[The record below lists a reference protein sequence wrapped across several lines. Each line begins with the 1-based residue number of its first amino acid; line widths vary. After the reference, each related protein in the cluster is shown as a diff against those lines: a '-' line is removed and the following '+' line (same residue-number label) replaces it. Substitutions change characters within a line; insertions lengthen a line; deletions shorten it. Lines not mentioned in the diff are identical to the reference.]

1 MARKK
6 RLTKTNKNTIKKK
19 QVETGKNNSKKTA
32 ETANRTYK
40 DSLFTDLFYSDVTAE
55 ENLRSLYNALHPEDM
70 LTVQDVIEKK
80 RLENVFFNS
89 LRNDITGLFKQRVI
103 VFGEHQSTINN
114 NIPVRLFMYAGRI
127 YEQLLDGHK
136 KYETEL
142 IPIPTPEFY
151 VFYNGKADW
160 DVKELR
166 LSDAFE
172 DKLNPFQLELKV
184 TLINIRA
191 ENNSDILQRCDIL
204 NQYSKFVQAY
214 EANKGSSDRMG
225 DTIKY
230 CVEHDILKEYIERK
244 GKEVLSMLTMDWD
257 YEEAM
262 EVAREESGKKK
273 EAEIVVNLYNEKDP
287 LSKIARV
294 TGKSVDEV
302 KQILQNHGVLMQE
315 TNSDS

>member
-6 RLTKTNKNTIKKK
+6 RPTKTLRNTYKKK
-19 QVETGKNNSKKTA
+19 QSKTLKSNSKNPVT
-32 ETANRTYK
+32 TANRTYK

-55 ENLRSLYNALHPEDM
+55 ENLRSLYNALHPEDQ
-70 LTVQDVIEKK
+70 LTEQDVIEKK

-172 DKLNPFQLELKV
+172 DRSNPFNLELKV

-191 ENNSDILQRCDIL
+191 ESNSDILQRCDIL
-204 NQYSKFVQAY
+204 DQYSKFVQAY

-257 YEEAM
+257 YEEAL
-262 EVAREESGKKK
+262 EVACEERERKK
-273 EAEIVVNLYNEKDP
+273 EKEYVINFYRDGDSIERL
-287 LSKIARV
+287 ARV
-294 TGKSVDEV
+294 MGRTVGEI
-302 KQILQNHGVLMQE
+302 QRILQENDVPITH
-315 TNSDS
+315 

>member
-1 MARKK
+1 MSRKK
-6 RLTKTNKNTIKKK
+6 RLIKANKNIIKKK
-19 QVETGKNNSKKTA
+19 QSETSKDNTKKPVATV
-32 ETANRTYK
+32 NRTYK

-70 LTVQDVIEKK
+70 LTEQDVIEKK

-172 DKLNPFQLELKV
+172 DKSNPFQLELKV

-262 EVAREESGKKK
+262 EVAREESRKKK
-273 EAEIVVNLYNEKDP
+273 ETEYVISFYQDGDSIQRL
-287 LSKIARV
+287 ARV
-294 TGKSVDEV
+294 MGKTIPEIQ
-302 KQILQNHGVLMQE
+302 QILQENNIPITH
-315 TNSDS
+315 

>member
-1 MARKK
+1 MSRKK
-6 RLTKTNKNTIKKK
+6 RLIKANKNIIKKK
-19 QVETGKNNSKKTA
+19 QSETSKDNTKKPVATV
-32 ETANRTYK
+32 NRTYK

-70 LTVQDVIEKK
+70 LTEQDVIEKK

-172 DKLNPFQLELKV
+172 DKSNPFQLELKV

-273 EAEIVVNLYNEKDP
+273 ETEYVISFYQDGDSIQRL
-287 LSKIARV
+287 ARV
-294 TGKSVDEV
+294 MGKTIPEIQ
-302 KQILQNHGVLMQE
+302 QILQENNIPITH
-315 TNSDS
+315 

>member
-1 MARKK
+1 
-6 RLTKTNKNTIKKK
+6 
-19 QVETGKNNSKKTA
+19 
-32 ETANRTYK
+32 
-40 DSLFTDLFYSDVTAE
+40 
-55 ENLRSLYNALHPEDM
+55 
-70 LTVQDVIEKK
+70 
-80 RLENVFFNS
+80 
-89 LRNDITGLFKQRVI
+89 
-103 VFGEHQSTINN
+103 
-114 NIPVRLFMYAGRI
+114 MYAGRI

-172 DKLNPFQLELKV
+172 DRSNPFNLELKV

-191 ENNSDILQRCDIL
+191 ESNSDILQRCEIL

-225 DTIKY
+225 NTIKY

-257 YEEAM
+257 YEEAL
-262 EVAREESGKKK
+262 EVAREESEQKGEKKK
-273 EAEIVVNLYNEKDP
+273 EIEYLISFYQDGDSLQR
-287 LSKIARV
+287 LARV
-294 TGKSVDEV
+294 TGRTITEIQ
-302 KQILQNHGVLMQE
+302 QILQENNVPITH
-315 TNSDS
+315 